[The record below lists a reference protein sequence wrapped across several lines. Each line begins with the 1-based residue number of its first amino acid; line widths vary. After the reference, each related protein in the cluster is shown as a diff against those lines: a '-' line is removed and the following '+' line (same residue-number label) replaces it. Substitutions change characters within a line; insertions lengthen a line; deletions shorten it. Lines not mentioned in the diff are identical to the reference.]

1 MSASSVG
8 LFHTRLIVATP
19 AIGAPV
25 LHLDLVVQTPDKKVF
40 GTARVFQATNPAL
53 QFSAH
58 VWGDYSQPKLDK
70 STENHI
76 ALTLAGS
83 PSSPISQIAETFH
96 LQGLLNA
103 DWTQGFASYS
113 YYDNGVW
120 HKVQHATVSEDKRE
134 SASGSASALPPPHHQ
149 HPIPLYAAA
158 LQQARGGGNLAALKS
173 LAGQAEAQLEQ
184 ESKIRDGLSQLQAEI
199 KRLEQQQG

>member
-19 AIGAPV
+19 AVGAPV

-40 GTARVFQATNPAL
+40 GIASIFQATHPTLA
-53 QFSAH
+53 FSAH

-83 PSSPISQIAETFH
+83 PGSAISQIAETFH

-103 DWTQGFASYS
+103 DWAQGFASYS

-120 HKVQHATVSEDKRE
+120 HKVQHATVTEDRRE
-134 SASGSASALPPPHHQ
+134 SASASAAPPPHHQ

-173 LAGQAEAQLEQ
+173 LASQAETQLEQ

-199 KRLEQQQG
+199 KRREQQ